1 MSKTIS
7 PFLDMINEA
16 IKSQLRGLMI
26 CLPGKVVA
34 FDPASQMAQV
44 ECGIQK
50 RINGDFRTIPVI
62 SNVRVQFSGNDQW
75 YFWHEVLPGTEG
87 LIHFSQRAV
96 DTWNDQGGPVAP
108 HEMRMF
114 SAEDAYFVPGIR
126 STPRIIP
133 GFVNEGVG
141 MSSFDGATRIHLS
154 PGVIDLKA
162 ATVNI
167 EAGTINETSTT
178 HNVTSGA
185 LAVKANTSI
194 AGTLTNNGVNVGS
207 THSHGGVQAG
217 NGSTGGP
224 Q

>member
-1 MSKTIS
+1 MSDESLS

-16 IKSQLRGLMI
+16 IRSKLRGLMV

-34 FDPASQMAQV
+34 FDPVTQMAQV

-50 RINGDFRTIPVI
+50 RINGVFRTIPI
-62 SNVRVQFSGNDQW
+62 IDNVRVQFAGDDEW
-75 YFWHEVLPGTEG
+75 YCWHQIRPGTEG

-108 HEMRMF
+108 HELRMF

-141 MSSFDGATRIHLS
+141 MSSYDGATRLHLT
-154 PGVIDLKA
+154 PGRISLKA
-162 ATVNI
+162 SVIEMDAESITQTASTVTVVADVAT
-167 EAGTINETSTT
+167 E
-178 HNVTSGA
+178 GA
-185 LAVKANTSI
+185 LK
-194 AGTLTNNGVNVGS
+194 NNGVNVGS
-207 THSHGGVQAG
+207 THRHGSVQGGTGTSGVAQ
-217 NGSTGGP
+217 
-224 Q
+224 